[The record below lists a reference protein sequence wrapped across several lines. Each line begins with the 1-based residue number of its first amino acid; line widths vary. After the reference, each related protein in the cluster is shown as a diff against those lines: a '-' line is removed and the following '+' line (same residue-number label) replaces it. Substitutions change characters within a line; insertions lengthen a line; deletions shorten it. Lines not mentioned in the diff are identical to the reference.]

1 VVPSGKLTYPTW
13 GKGTSS
19 SDMPYQGDMLVP
31 WRVRCFRESFV
42 SKVQQVRLII
52 LYKIFFFFPACLL
65 CQLFFCLCVTARTRR
80 EFDAKVKMFNV
91 VREFVLKCHS
101 DVNSWYIMG
110 MILMLTHHIQWE
122 CLQIKGCQPPTQM
135 GG

>member
-1 VVPSGKLTYPTW
+1 MVPSGKLTYPTW

-52 LYKIFFFFPACLL
+52 LYIYKIFFFFPACLL
-65 CQLFFCLCVTARTRR
+65 CQLFFLSLCDSKNKKRV
-80 EFDAKVKMFNV
+80 
-91 VREFVLKCHS
+91 
-101 DVNSWYIMG
+101 
-110 MILMLTHHIQWE
+110 
-122 CLQIKGCQPPTQM
+122 
-135 GG
+135 